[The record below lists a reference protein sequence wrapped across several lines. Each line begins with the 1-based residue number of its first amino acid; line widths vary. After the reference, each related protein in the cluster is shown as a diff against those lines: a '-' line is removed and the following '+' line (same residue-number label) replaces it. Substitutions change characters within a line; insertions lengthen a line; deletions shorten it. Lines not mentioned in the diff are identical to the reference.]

1 MKRYKLLKDTLTV
14 KAGAIFE
21 EEGTIDDEKKLRLVQ
36 VTKDGCQFGPWLTV
50 SEINNFDEWFEENPK
65 PKRWR
70 GKLGEIYWFLSDNG
84 SIYCKTD
91 ADTYIDYYR
100 YLVGNYFKTKEEVKV
115 YKKYLIARQVLL
127 DDAEGGE
134 FIPYKV
140 LYYAVYMVPA
150 LRGEWRIESV
160 GNNYIPGMI
169 YFKNEESLE
178 KFLEEHKEQW
188 EIVHKYETKEEK

>member
-14 KAGAIFE
+14 KAGSIFE
-21 EEGTIDDEKKLRLVQ
+21 EEGTFDDEKRLVL
-36 VTKDGCQFGPWLTV
+36 VTKDGYQFSPSV
-50 SEINNFDEWFEENPK
+50 VVRDIDNFDEWFEEIPK

-70 GKLGEIYWFLSDNG
+70 GKLGETYWFLSDNG
-84 SIYCKTD
+84 SIYCKAD

-115 YKKYLIARQVLL
+115 YKKYFIARQVLL

-134 FIPYKV
+134 FILYKV

-150 LRGEWRIESV
+150 LMGEWRIESV
-160 GNNYIPGMI
+160 GNSYTPGMI

-178 KFLEEHKEQW
+178 KSLEEHKEQW
-188 EIVHKYETKEEK
+188 EIVRKYEIGEM

>member
-1 MKRYKLLKDTLTV
+1 MKRYKLLKDTLTL
-14 KAGAIFE
+14 KAGTIFE
-21 EEGTIDDEKKLRLVQ
+21 EREDPDEYKELGQ
-36 VTKDGCQFGPWLTV
+36 VVADGCLTSPWLTV
-50 SEINNFDEWFEENPK
+50 SEISNFDEWFEEIPE

-127 DDAEGGE
+127 DDAEGGKWDE
-134 FIPYKV
+134 HGCNNWN
-140 LYYAVYMVPA
+140 AVYARNNWGA
-150 LRGEWRIESV
+150 LHFMSYMPEL
-160 GNNYIPGMI
+160 I
-169 YFKNEESLE
+169 YFQDKETLE
-178 KFLEEHKEQW
+178 KSLEEHEEQW
-188 EIVHKYETKEEK
+188 KIVRKYETKEEK

>member
-1 MKRYKLLKDTLTV
+1 MKRYKLLKDTPTL
-14 KAGAIFE
+14 KAGTIFE
-21 EEGTIDDEKKLRLVQ
+21 EREDPDEYKELGQ
-36 VTKDGCQFGPWLTV
+36 VVADGCLTSPWLTV
-50 SEINNFDEWFEENPK
+50 SEINNFDEWFEEIPK

-100 YLVGNYFKTKEEVKV
+100 YLVGNYFKTKEKVKV

-150 LRGEWRIESV
+150 LMGEWRIESV
-160 GNNYIPGMI
+160 ENNYTPGMI
-169 YFKNEESLE
+169 YFKNEESL
-178 KFLEEHKEQW
+178 KKSLEEHKEQW
-188 EIVHKYETKEEK
+188 GIVHKYETKEEK